1 MGLSRWQWPKL
12 PDIAT
17 APFCPSEVQGS
28 IRVPKQSTA
37 WQKFLIYLGP
47 GLLVSVGY
55 MDPGNWATAIEAG
68 SRYGYTLLFVVLW
81 SSIAAAFL
89 QCLSMRVG
97 MVTRRD
103 LAQLGR
109 ERFSPRVNMGSW
121 LLAELAI
128 VATDVAEV
136 LGGGLAFKLLF
147 GCSLRT
153 GILITAL
160 DTVIVLGLKG
170 KGFRR
175 VEAIVLGLVLTIGI
189 CFFTELW
196 LIQPDWNEA
205 LAGLWPQV
213 SRLHGLEPW
222 YLALGILGATVMPHN
237 LYLHSSIVHT
247 REAGVGEAEV
257 RQSLRFG
264 TMDTV
269 GSLALAFLV
278 NAAILI
284 LAAAAFHS
292 HGTGPVGIDEAY
304 HLLDPLVG
312 GSLGSLLFGIA
323 LLAAGQS
330 STFTGTIAGQ
340 VVMEGYLDLKIP
352 CWQRRVITR
361 ALALVPAY
369 IGVLCFGEES
379 IGRLLVLSQVVLS
392 LQLPFT
398 IYPLIKF
405 ASDPKLMGVFRM
417 RRTTAGFAWATFALI
432 TAANF
437 ILLYQLFT

>member
-1 MGLSRWQWPKL
+1 MAESPTTFQR
-12 PDIAT
+12 
-17 APFCPSEVQGS
+17 
-28 IRVPKQSTA
+28 
-37 WQKFLIYLGP
+37 FLVYLGP

-68 SRYGYTLLFVVLW
+68 SRYGYALLFVVLW

-97 MVTRRD
+97 LVTRKD
-103 LAQLGR
+103 LAQLNRQTYG
-109 ERFSPRVNMGSW
+109 PRVNFGFW
-121 LLAELAI
+121 ILAELAI
-128 VATDVAEV
+128 IATDVAEV
-136 LGGGLAFKLLF
+136 LGGALAFKLLF
-147 GCSLRT
+147 GCTLQT

-160 DTVIVLGLKG
+160 DTVFVLGLKG

-175 VEAIVLGLVLTIGI
+175 IEAIVLGLVLTIGV

-196 LIQPDWNEA
+196 LIRPDWPA
-205 LAGLWPQV
+205 AFAGFWPQTD
-213 SRLHGLEPW
+213 RLGGLEPW

-237 LYLHSSIVHT
+237 LYLHSSIMHT
-247 REAGVGEAEV
+247 REVGEDEKRV

-264 TMDTV
+264 TLDTV

-284 LAAAAFHS
+284 LAAAAFHAHDS
-292 HGTGPVGIDEAY
+292 GPVGIDEAY

-312 GSLGSLLFGIA
+312 GGLGSLLFGIA

-340 VVMEGYLDLKIP
+340 VIMEGFLNLKIP
-352 CWQRRVITR
+352 LWQRRVITR

-369 IGVLCFGEES
+369 VGVLWLGENS
-379 IGRLLVLSQVVLS
+379 IGRLLVLSQVILS

-398 IYPLIKF
+398 IYPLIRF
-405 ASDPKLMGVFRM
+405 ARDESLMGVFRM
-417 RRTTAGFAWATFALI
+417 RRPATVIAWATFVAI
-432 TAANF
+432 SAANF
-437 ILLYQLFT
+437 VLLFRLFA